1 MISGNAWQQ
10 EYKHI
15 NKTFH
20 NHKKIAIM
28 SDEQKK
34 TVSREALEAALQ
46 VIMKN
51 MPGIAS
57 SVKAGLIKP
66 GKGLQIDTD
75 GTVKVVLEGIEVDP
89 GNIASASK
97 TGKGVMQ
104 VGAGLNVE
112 SGVVSVDNTN
122 IDNRAQA
129 KIDAL
134 KLKTINGQ
142 TIRGEGDIKID
153 LSLFKVVDALPET
166 DIDDNKIYLLAN
178 TETVPA
184 GELNKYVEYI
194 HTPDGWEKIGEF
206 KTSIDLTPYAKK
218 TDLGSYMPRPSVEM
232 NDYSSEIEA
241 WAAWVGNLDSGI
253 ELDSFISMIDK
264 IVSRDESVLES
275 IYAKQSDLPDLT
287 PINNKISNLETATSD
302 AELKKKY
309 PILTKEVYTKAE
321 ADSTFVKA
329 SELEAMCMTAA
340 DGKALAES
348 IFGTQA

>member
-1 MISGNAWQQ
+1 
-10 EYKHI
+10 
-15 NKTFH
+15 
-20 NHKKIAIM
+20 M

-134 KLKTINGQ
+134 KFKTINGQ
-142 TIRGEGDIKID
+142 AIRGEGDIKID

-194 HTPDGWEKIGEF
+194 HTPNGWEKIGEF
-206 KTSIDLTPYAKK
+206 KTAIDLTPYARKI
-218 TDLGSYMPRPSVEM
+218 DLDNYMPRPSVNM
-232 NDYSSEIEA
+232 DDYSAEISN
-241 WAAWVGNLDSGI
+241 WAQHVGNLDSGI
-253 ELDSFISMIDK
+253 DLNYFIEMIDK
-264 IVSRDESVLES
+264 IVSRDESVLKS
-275 IYAKQSDLPDLT
+275 IYAMQSDLPDLT
-287 PINNKISNLETATSD
+287 PINNQISNLRTATSD

-309 PILTKEVYTKAE
+309 PILTKETELSGKA
-321 ADSTFVKA
+321 DKTYVDGNFVKTT
-329 SELEAMCMTAA
+329 ELEAMCMTAA